1 MLLTVSRVDSYA
13 QLMTVLVIFL
23 FVLSLTW
30 FVTRWIAGY
39 QKGKSTNTNM
49 ELLESFRLSNNKYIQ
64 IVRIGNKYLA
74 LAVCKDT
81 VTMLTEIPEEELKL
95 SEGTSMTG
103 FKDILNRVQK
113 KNFLEKE
120 DGRDE

>member
-1 MLLTVSRVDSYA
+1 MLLTVSRADSYA
-13 QLMTVLVIFL
+13 QFMTVLVIFV
-23 FVLSLTW
+23 FVLALTW
-30 FVTRWIAGY
+30 FVTKWIAGY
-39 QKGKSTNTNM
+39 QRGKGTNANM
-49 ELLESFRLSNNKYIQ
+49 ELVESFRLSNNKYIQ
-64 IVRIGNKYLA
+64 IVRIGSKYLA

-81 VTMLTEIPEEELKL
+81 VTVLTEIPEEEVKL

>member
-23 FVLSLTW
+23 FVLALTW

-95 SEGTSMTG
+95 SEGTSMSG

>member
-23 FVLSLTW
+23 FVLALTW

-81 VTMLTEIPEEELKL
+81 VTMLTEISEEELKL

>member
-1 MLLTVSRVDSYA
+1 MLLAVSRVDSYA

-23 FVLSLTW
+23 FVLALTW

>member
-1 MLLTVSRVDSYA
+1 MLLTVSRADSYA

-23 FVLSLTW
+23 FVLALTW

-81 VTMLTEIPEEELKL
+81 VTMLAEIPEEELKL

>member
-23 FVLSLTW
+23 FVLALTW

>member
-23 FVLSLTW
+23 FVLALTW

-81 VTMLTEIPEEELKL
+81 VTMLIEIPEEELKL

>member
-23 FVLSLTW
+23 FVLALTW

-95 SEGTSMTG
+95 SEGTSMAG

>member
-23 FVLSLTW
+23 FVLALTW

-64 IVRIGNKYLA
+64 IVRIGNKYLT

>member
-1 MLLTVSRVDSYA
+1 
-13 QLMTVLVIFL
+13 
-23 FVLSLTW
+23 
-30 FVTRWIAGY
+30 
-39 QKGKSTNTNM
+39 M

-81 VTMLTEIPEEELKL
+81 VTMVTEIPEEELKL
-95 SEGTSMTG
+95 SEGTSMAG

>member
-1 MLLTVSRVDSYA
+1 MLLAVSRVDSYA

-23 FVLSLTW
+23 FVLALTW

-95 SEGTSMTG
+95 SEGTSMAG
-103 FKDILNRVQK
+103 FKDILNRVQ
-113 KNFLEKE
+113 
-120 DGRDE
+120 

>member
-1 MLLTVSRVDSYA
+1 MLLTVSRADSYA

-23 FVLSLTW
+23 FVLALTW
-30 FVTRWIAGY
+30 FVTRWIADY

-49 ELLESFRLSNNKYIQ
+49 ELLESFRLSNNKCIQ

-81 VTMLTEIPEEELKL
+81 VTMLAEIPEEELKL